1 MILNREPG
9 VYTYVQMSGYV
20 LLIGKNTQQEDY
32 PSRQL
37 ARLLCVSLPIL
48 RPISG
53 VLFCACFFSLWE
65 LCLLSGCF
73 LILW

>member
-37 ARLLCVSLPIL
+37 ARL
-48 RPISG
+48 
-53 VLFCACFFSLWE
+53 
-65 LCLLSGCF
+65 
-73 LILW
+73 